1 MSRFCP
7 RAFFLKALAAE
18 ATVSA
23 DSMSAVSLLAARL
36 LRNLIDTVVKDGDR
50 DPAQKSESDNLESE
64 SGKPTYNWRTGSN
77 HTLSKLARPWD
88 IVLNY

>member
-36 LRNLIDTVVKDGDR
+36 LRNLSDTVVKDIAVTTVINMLR
-50 DPAQKSESDNLESE
+50 SAAHASIP
-64 SGKPTYNWRTGSN
+64 
-77 HTLSKLARPWD
+77 
-88 IVLNY
+88 

>member
-1 MSRFCP
+1 M
-7 RAFFLKALAAE
+7 KALAAE
-18 ATVSA
+18 ATVRA

-64 SGKPTYNWRTGSN
+64 SDRHSFFAAKTCQDFVRGRFS
-77 HTLSKLARPWD
+77 
-88 IVLNY
+88 